1 MQLRLAFR
9 NLSRNRRR
17 SIATVLTI
25 MLGYAAVTL
34 FGGYVANVY
43 GSLSKQA
50 IHGEKLGHLTIAKPG
65 YFDLGN
71 TTPEN
76 YIFDAEDQMKIKDAL
91 KDLPGLVAISPRL
104 SASGLLSNGNTST
117 IFIGDAIAPKD
128 LTILSQGLANNRAG
142 VLSPNDETGIAVAKN
157 LAKALSFSKGD
168 EGVIFGSTFEGQ
180 ANAMDFRV
188 EDVYNT
194 GNAATNDKAV
204 VMPMSLAQQLLD
216 TQGADRMTVLLDN
229 KDLTQEAVIQAS
241 ERLRSAGIKTEIRTW
256 DEQSSFYRQVKN
268 LFNMIFIFIFTIVL
282 IIVVMSI
289 INTMSM
295 VVIERTREIGTLRAI
310 GMQRNLLLRLFSF
323 EGLLLA
329 IMGCLLGLALTAVV
343 ATTLNAI
350 GLTYTPPNS
359 SSPVR
364 LLIDLVPQI
373 LASVFVG
380 LCLFAV
386 MSSAIPARKAAN
398 AVITDSLG
406 HV

>member
-1 MQLRLAFR
+1 MLLRLAFR

-43 GSLSKQA
+43 SGLSDQA
-50 IHGEKLGHLTIAKPG
+50 IHGERLGHLTVAKPG
-65 YFDLGN
+65 YFDLGK

-76 YIFDAEDQMKIKDAL
+76 YIFETDDQARIGEAL
-91 KDLPGLVAISPRL
+91 KDLPGMVSISPRI
-104 SASGLLSNGNTST
+104 SASGLLSNGESST

-128 LTILSQGLANNRAG
+128 LATLSQGLEVNRAG
-142 VLSPNDETGIAVAKN
+142 VLSSDDETGIAVAKN
-157 LAKALSFSKGD
+157 LARALNLNKGD
-168 EGVIFGSTFEGQ
+168 EGVIFGSTIEGQ

-188 EDVYNT
+188 QDVYDT

-204 VMPMSLAQQLLD
+204 VMAISLARQLLD
-216 TQGADRMTVLLDN
+216 TQGADRMTVLLND
-229 KDLTQEAVIQAS
+229 KDLTQEAAAQAAD
-241 ERLRSAGIKTEIRTW
+241 RLKQVGIAAEIKTW
-256 DEQSSFYRQVKN
+256 DELSSFYRQVRN

-310 GMQRNLLLRLFSF
+310 GMQRNLLLRMFSY

-329 IMGCLLGLALTAVV
+329 IMGCLLGVALTTAV
-343 ATTLNAI
+343 AMTINAI
-350 GLTYTPPNS
+350 GFTYTPPNS

-373 LASVFVG
+373 LASVFAG
-380 LCLFAV
+380 LCLFSV
-386 MSSAIPARKAAN
+386 VSSAIPARKAAN

>member
-1 MQLRLAFR
+1 MMGFFE
-9 NLSRNRRR
+9 
-17 SIATVLTI
+17 V
-25 MLGYAAVTL
+25 
-34 FGGYVANVY
+34 
-43 GSLSKQA
+43 
-50 IHGEKLGHLTIAKPG
+50 P
-65 YFDLGN
+65 
-71 TTPEN
+71 

-142 VLSPNDETGIAVAKN
+142 VLSPNDETAIAVAKN

>member
-1 MQLRLAFR
+1 MLLRLAFR

-17 SIATVLTI
+17 SMATVLTI

-43 GSLSKQA
+43 SGLSDQA
-50 IHGEKLGHLTIAKPG
+50 IHGEKLGHITVARPG
-65 YFDLGN
+65 YFDLGS
-71 TTPEN
+71 TTPEK
-76 YIFDAEDQMKIKDAL
+76 YIFDTREQARIRDAL
-91 KDLPGLVAISPRL
+91 KDLPGLVSISPRL
-104 SASGLLSNGNTST
+104 SASGLLSNGSAST
-117 IFIGDAIAPKD
+117 IFIGDAIAPRD
-128 LTILSQGLANNRAG
+128 LATISQGLSGNRAG
-142 VLSPNDETGIAVAKN
+142 VLSPGEDTGIAVSKN
-157 LAKALSFSKGD
+157 LAKALNLSAGD

-180 ANAMDFRV
+180 ANALDFRV
-188 EDVYNT
+188 QDVYDT

-204 VMPMSLAQQLLD
+204 VMPLALARQLLD
-216 TQGADRMTVLLDN
+216 TQGADRLTVLLEN
-229 KDLTQEAVIQAS
+229 RDLTREAATRVM
-241 ERLRSAGIKTEIRTW
+241 ERLGNAGIDADVRTW
-256 DEQSSFYRQVKN
+256 DELSSFYRQVRN
-268 LFNMIFIFIFTIVL
+268 LFNMIFAFIFTIVL

-329 IMGCLLGLALTAVV
+329 VIGCLLGIALATVV
-343 ATTLNAI
+343 ALSLNAI
-350 GLTYTPPNS
+350 GFTYVPPNS

-373 LASVFVG
+373 LGSVFVG

-386 MSSAIPARKAAN
+386 VASAIPARKAAN